1 MEISL
6 FLKLTVLSVIVSF
19 VLIQILNNKENLYL
33 NAANPGTK
41 KLMVVDQTTGA
52 ITFLDESVQGID
64 QALASNDSA
73 QSTLLKSLFGANLDG
88 TAGVFKTKMEV
99 LEKRLNV
106 LSCGTETCTA
116 GREEKSPG
124 TPTTYQPKGDYIK
137 NGSRFNIESEEGL
150 AGPNGALGNWRAK
163 SQNGMITNFAPNR
176 AGENN
181 SPVYASFGSFDR
193 GHMRIHSS
201 NGAPRGPING
211 GRAAG
216 YS

>member
-73 QSTLLKSLFGANLDG
+73 QSTLLKSLFGPNLDG
-88 TAGVFKTKMEV
+88 TAGVFKTKLDAAILV
-99 LEKRLNV
+99 HEKRLNV

-124 TPTTYQPKGDYIK
+124 TPTTYMKIGHGYAMTY
-137 NGSRFNIESEEGL
+137 
-150 AGPNGALGNWRAK
+150 AGGE
-163 SQNGMITNFAPNR
+163 
-176 AGENN
+176 AGERYVAGRWNKTGGP
-181 SPVYASFGSFDR
+181 SSD
-193 GHMRIHSS
+193 HSS
-201 NGAPRGPING
+201 STYWTAMEGANVPAHVKCDGTSSNQNC
-211 GRAAG
+211 AVFV
-216 YS
+216 